1 MTDLKVTIT
10 DVREVNLCVR
20 GARQWFTSHGL
31 DFRVF
36 MQEGYSIEVIE
47 ATGDALGKRV
57 ADHVR
62 NKNGGSQ

>member
-1 MTDLKVTIT
+1 MSELKVTMI

-20 GARQWFTSHGL
+20 GARNWFASQGL
-31 DFRVF
+31 DFRLFLVD
-36 MQEGYSIEVIE
+36 GCAIEVIE

-62 NKNGGSQ
+62 RKNGETV

>member
-1 MTDLKVTIT
+1 MSGLRVTIV
-10 DVREVNLCVR
+10 DVREVDLCVR
-20 GARQWFTSHGL
+20 GARNWFASHSL

-36 MQEGYSIEVIE
+36 LIEGYPIEVIE

-62 NKNGGSQ
+62 RKNGETV

>member
-1 MTDLKVTIT
+1 MIELRVTMV

-20 GARQWFTSHGL
+20 GARNWFAAQGL

-36 MQEGYSIEVIE
+36 LVDGYPIEVIE

-62 NKNGGSQ
+62 RKNGETV